1 MFWETVR
8 DVKSVFQSGE
18 ITLKENKT
26 IFLLHSYSIN
36 PRNLLFDHMT
46 IISAVIKTDYSPAT

>member
-1 MFWETVR
+1 MVI
-8 DVKSVFQSGE
+8 DVKNVFQSRE

-36 PRNLLFDHMT
+36 PKNLLFDHMT
-46 IISAVIKTDYSPAT
+46 IISAAIKTDYSPAT